1 MIIIED
7 SRQKVGHHDNVKEYC
22 ERNNITL
29 IRKKLDVGDYMGD
42 RQSPPYVSIDTK
54 KGLAEVYSNVVHD
67 HGRFKNE
74 CIRAQEANIKLII
87 LVEERSIHELSEVKF
102 WINPQQK
109 RWDKNHAYHE
119 WLKAHGKEVEK
130 EPKPPVSS
138 ERLMGMMDAMQQKYG
153 IEWYFCHPDRV
164 GEFVYRI
171 LTLNE

>member
-1 MIIIED
+1 MIFIHDTRDVKGKHKNLEEWMEREGHTLVR
-7 SRQKVGHHDNVKEYC
+7 SKMYVGDIALLRDQSTCIDLKSLGMQEVY
-22 ERNNITL
+22 NNI
-29 IRKKLDVGDYMGD
+29 
-42 RQSPPYVSIDTK
+42 
-54 KGLAEVYSNVVHD
+54 VHS
-67 HGRFKNE
+67 HQRFKDE

-138 ERLMGMMDAMQQKYG
+138 ERLMGMMDAMHQKYG